1 LTREEFS
8 LKRLGPG
15 IVLALGMVWGTPG
28 VLLGL
33 AKAEEPAA
41 APVPD
46 RDQAKRVKVQLGID
60 VLAAGGF
67 APLAGL
73 RIGLLVNDA
82 SRDGSG
88 RRTVQV
94 LASAQGVQLVALFSP
109 EHGLGADRDGKIA
122 SGRDSET
129 GLPIHSLYGAQRR
142 PADNMLA
149 GLDAVVVDL
158 QDVGVRFYTYAT
170 TMGYLM
176 EVAARRRL
184 KVFVLDRPNPIGAAG
199 VRGPM
204 LDPDLRSFTGYF
216 PMPLQHGMTLGE
228 LATMFNGELQ
238 TGADLTV
245 IAMQGYR
252 RDSWFDGTG
261 LPWVNPSPNLRTVS
275 AAVVYPGVALIEG
288 TNVSVG
294 RGTPVPFE
302 LVGAPWIDGPAL
314 AAYLERR
321 GIAGVRFEPAV
332 FTPNSDRYAGKRC
345 QGIRIVLL
353 DREALDAPRL
363 GMELA
368 VALHRLH
375 PKMFAVKDMLALLGS
390 RPTLAAIEADKD
402 PAVIAQRWQAGVE
415 AFAAMR
421 AKYLLY

>member
-1 LTREEFS
+1 MWITNCTLQN
-8 LKRLGPG
+8 
-15 IVLALGMVWGTPG
+15 LAM
-28 VLLGL
+28 
-33 AKAEEPAA
+33 AEQPAA
-41 APVPD
+41 STVPD
-46 RDQAKRVKVQLGID
+46 RNQAKRVKVQLGID

-67 APLAGL
+67 ARLAGL
-73 RIGLLVNDA
+73 RIGLLANDS
-82 SRDGSG
+82 SRDSSG
-88 RRTVQV
+88 QRTVQV
-94 LASAQGVQLVALFSP
+94 LAAAQGVQLVALFSP
-109 EHGLGADRDGKIA
+109 EHGLGADRDGKIE

-184 KVFVLDRPNPIGAAG
+184 KVFILDRPNPIGAAG

-245 IAMQGYR
+245 IAMRGYR
-252 RDSWFDGTG
+252 RDSWFDETG
-261 LPWVNPSPNLRTVS
+261 LPWVNPSPNLRS
-275 AAVVYPGVALIEG
+275 LNAAVVYPGVALIEG

-294 RGTPVPFE
+294 RGTPTPFE

-314 AAYLERR
+314 VAYLGRR
-321 GIAGVRFEPAV
+321 GIAGVRFEPAA
-332 FTPNSDRYAGKRC
+332 FTPGSDRYAGKRC

-353 DREALDAPRL
+353 DRKALDAPRL

-375 PKMFAVKDMLALLGS
+375 PKTFAVKDMLALLGS

-402 PAVIAQRWQAGVE
+402 PAVIARRWQAGVE

>member
-1 LTREEFS
+1 
-8 LKRLGPG
+8 
-15 IVLALGMVWGTPG
+15 M
-28 VLLGL
+28 
-33 AKAEEPAA
+33 AEQPAA
-41 APVPD
+41 STVPD
-46 RDQAKRVKVQLGID
+46 RNQAKRVKVQLGID

-67 APLAGL
+67 ARLAGR
-73 RIGLLVNDA
+73 RIGLLANDS
-82 SRDGSG
+82 SRDSSG
-88 RRTVQV
+88 QRTVQV
-94 LASAQGVQLVALFSP
+94 LAAAQGVQLVALFSP
-109 EHGLGADRDGKIA
+109 EHGLGADRDGK
-122 SGRDSET
+122 
-129 GLPIHSLYGAQRR
+129 SLYGAQRR

-184 KVFVLDRPNPIGAAG
+184 KVFILDRPNPIGAAG

-245 IAMQGYR
+245 IAMRGYR
-252 RDSWFDGTG
+252 RDSWFDETG
-261 LPWVNPSPNLRTVS
+261 LPWVNPSPNLRS
-275 AAVVYPGVALIEG
+275 LNAAVVYPGVALIEG

-294 RGTPVPFE
+294 RGTPTPFE

-314 AAYLERR
+314 VAYLGRR
-321 GIAGVRFEPAV
+321 GIAGVRFEPAA
-332 FTPNSDRYAGKRC
+332 FTPGSDRYAGKRC

-353 DREALDAPRL
+353 DRKALDAPRL

-375 PKMFAVKDMLALLGS
+375 PKTFAVKDMLALLGS

-402 PAVIAQRWQAGVE
+402 PAVIARRWQAGVE

>member
-1 LTREEFS
+1 
-8 LKRLGPG
+8 
-15 IVLALGMVWGTPG
+15 MVWGTPG

-245 IAMQGYR
+245 IAMRGYR

>member
-1 LTREEFS
+1 
-8 LKRLGPG
+8 
-15 IVLALGMVWGTPG
+15 MVWGTPG

-88 RRTVQV
+88 RRTVRFWRRPKACSS
-94 LASAQGVQLVALFSP
+94 LPCSAPSMDWAPTGMGRSRPGVIL
-109 EHGLGADRDGKIA
+109 
-122 SGRDSET
+122 ET

-204 LDPDLRSFTGYF
+204 LDRTCGRS
-216 PMPLQHGMTLGE
+216 P
-228 LATMFNGELQ
+228 ATSQ
-238 TGADLTV
+238 CPCSTA
-245 IAMQGYR
+245 
-252 RDSWFDGTG
+252 
-261 LPWVNPSPNLRTVS
+261 
-275 AAVVYPGVALIEG
+275 
-288 TNVSVG
+288 
-294 RGTPVPFE
+294 
-302 LVGAPWIDGPAL
+302 
-314 AAYLERR
+314 
-321 GIAGVRFEPAV
+321 
-332 FTPNSDRYAGKRC
+332 
-345 QGIRIVLL
+345 
-353 DREALDAPRL
+353 
-363 GMELA
+363 
-368 VALHRLH
+368 
-375 PKMFAVKDMLALLGS
+375 
-390 RPTLAAIEADKD
+390 
-402 PAVIAQRWQAGVE
+402 
-415 AFAAMR
+415 
-421 AKYLLY
+421 

>member
-1 LTREEFS
+1 
-8 LKRLGPG
+8 
-15 IVLALGMVWGTPG
+15 MVWGTPG

-46 RDQAKRVKVQLGID
+46 RDQATRVKVQLGID
-60 VLAAGGF
+60 VLAAGGL

-402 PAVIAQRWQAGVE
+402 PAVIARRWQAGVE

>member
-1 LTREEFS
+1 
-8 LKRLGPG
+8 
-15 IVLALGMVWGTPG
+15 MVWSTIGLSPD
-28 VLLGL
+28 L
-33 AKAEEPAA
+33 AKAEQPAA
-41 APVPD
+41 ASVPD
-46 RDQAKRVKVQLGID
+46 RDHAKRSKVQLGID
-60 VLAAGGF
+60 ILAAGGF
-67 APLAGL
+67 AQLAGL
-73 RIGLLVNDA
+73 RIGLLANDA
-82 SRDGSG
+82 SRDSSG

-94 LASAQGVQLVALFSP
+94 LAAAPGVQLVALFSP
-109 EHGLGADRDGKIA
+109 EHGIDADREGKIA
-122 SGRDSET
+122 SGHDATT

-142 PADNMLA
+142 PAGKMLA

-176 EVAARRRL
+176 EAAAQRRL

-199 VRGPM
+199 ARGPV
-204 LDPDLRSFTGYF
+204 LDLDLRSFTGYF

-228 LATMFNGELQ
+228 LATMFNGEMK

-245 IAMQGYR
+245 VAMRGYR
-252 RDSWFDGTG
+252 RNTWFDDTR
-261 LPWVNPSPNLRTVS
+261 LPWVNPSPNLRSVN
-275 AAVVYPGVALIEG
+275 AAVIYPGVALIEG

-294 RGTPVPFE
+294 RGTPAPFE

-321 GIAGVRFEPAV
+321 GITGVRFEPTV

-353 DREALDAPRL
+353 DRKSLDAPRL
-363 GMELA
+363 GIELA
-368 VALHRLH
+368 AALHQFHR
-375 PKMFAVKDMLALLGS
+375 KVFAVKDMLALLGS
-390 RPTLAAIEADKD
+390 RQTLAAIGAGED
-402 PAVIAQRWQAGVE
+402 PAVIAPRWRESIE
-415 AFAAMR
+415 AFTAIR

>member
-1 LTREEFS
+1 MTREEFS

-60 VLAAGGF
+60 VLAAGGL

-402 PAVIAQRWQAGVE
+402 PAVIARRWQAGVE

>member
-1 LTREEFS
+1 MTREEFS

-60 VLAAGGF
+60 VLAAGGL

>member
-1 LTREEFS
+1 
-8 LKRLGPG
+8 
-15 IVLALGMVWGTPG
+15 MVWGTPG

-245 IAMQGYR
+245 IAMRGYR

-390 RPTLAAIEADKD
+390 PPTLAAIEADKD

>member
-1 LTREEFS
+1 
-8 LKRLGPG
+8 
-15 IVLALGMVWGTPG
+15 MVWGTPG

-184 KVFVLDRPNPIGAAG
+184 KVFVLDRPNPIGGAG

-245 IAMQGYR
+245 IAMRGYR

-402 PAVIAQRWQAGVE
+402 PAVIARRWQAGVE

>member
-1 LTREEFS
+1 
-8 LKRLGPG
+8 
-15 IVLALGMVWGTPG
+15 MVWGTPG

-245 IAMQGYR
+245 IAMRGYR

-375 PKMFAVKDMLALLGS
+375 PKTFAVKDMLALLGS
-390 RPTLAAIEADKD
+390 RPTLVAIEADKD
-402 PAVIAQRWQAGVE
+402 PAVIARRWQAGVE
-415 AFAAMR
+415 AFVAMR

>member
-1 LTREEFS
+1 
-8 LKRLGPG
+8 
-15 IVLALGMVWGTPG
+15 M
-28 VLLGL
+28 
-33 AKAEEPAA
+33 
-41 APVPD
+41 PD
-46 RDQAKRVKVQLGID
+46 RDHAKRIKVQLGID
-60 VLAAGGF
+60 ILAAGGF
-67 APLAGL
+67 AQLAGL
-73 RIGLLVNDA
+73 RIGLLANDA
-82 SRDGSG
+82 SRDSSG

-94 LASAQGVQLVALFSP
+94 LASAQGVQLVALFTP
-109 EHGLGADRDGKIA
+109 EHGLGADRDGKIE

-142 PADNMLA
+142 PADNMFA

-176 EVAARRRL
+176 EAAARRRL
-184 KVFVLDRPNPIGAAG
+184 KVFVLDRPNPIGGAG

-245 IAMQGYR
+245 IAMRGYR

-261 LPWVNPSPNLRTVS
+261 LPWVNPSPNLRTAN

-294 RGTPVPFE
+294 RGTPAPFE

-332 FTPNSDRYAGKRC
+332 FTPNSDRYAGNRC
-345 QGIRIVLL
+345 RGIRIVLL
-353 DREALDAPRL
+353 DRKALDAPRL

-368 VALHRLH
+368 VGLHRLH
-375 PKMFAVKDMLALLGS
+375 PKAFAVKAMLALLGS
-390 RPTLAAIEADKD
+390 RPTLAAIEADED
-402 PAVIAQRWQAGVE
+402 PSVIARRWQAGVE

-421 AKYLLY
+421 AEYLLY

>member
-1 LTREEFS
+1 
-8 LKRLGPG
+8 
-15 IVLALGMVWGTPG
+15 M
-28 VLLGL
+28 
-33 AKAEEPAA
+33 
-41 APVPD
+41 PD
-46 RDQAKRVKVQLGID
+46 RIQAKRVKVQLGID

-67 APLAGL
+67 AQLAGL
-73 RIGLLVNDA
+73 RIGLLANDA
-82 SRDGSG
+82 SRDSSG

-94 LASAQGVQLVALFSP
+94 LASAPGVRLVALFSP

-142 PADNMLA
+142 PADRMLA

-176 EVAARRRL
+176 EAAARRRL
-184 KVFVLDRPNPIGAAG
+184 KVFVLDRPNPVGAAG

-245 IAMQGYR
+245 IAMRGYR
-252 RDSWFDGTG
+252 RDSWFDETG
-261 LPWVNPSPNLRTVS
+261 LPWVNPSPNLRAVN

-294 RGTPVPFE
+294 RGTPAPFE

-314 AAYLERR
+314 AAYLKRR
-321 GIAGVRFEPAV
+321 GITGVRFEPAV

-345 QGIRIVLL
+345 QGIRVVLL
-353 DREALDAPRL
+353 DRKALDAPRL

-375 PKMFAVKDMLALLGS
+375 PRAFAVKDMLALLGS
-390 RPTLAAIEADKD
+390 RPTLAAIEAEED
-402 PAVIAQRWQAGVE
+402 PSVIARRWQAGVE